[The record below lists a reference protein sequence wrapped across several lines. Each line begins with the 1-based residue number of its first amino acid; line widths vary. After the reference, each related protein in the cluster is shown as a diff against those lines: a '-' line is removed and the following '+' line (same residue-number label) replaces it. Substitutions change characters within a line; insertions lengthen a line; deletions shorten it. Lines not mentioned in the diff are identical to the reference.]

1 MARRQWGATAAAI
14 AGQYVLE
21 LEQRIQC
28 LEDIE
33 AIKQL
38 KARWWFSCDTRDTTG
53 MRACFDESNFE
64 IDFGF
69 IGRFTDM
76 DSFIEVFE
84 SLACHPSH
92 IDMHHGLAPE
102 ITLIDSNS
110 AQGRWRMRF
119 QLLETDLKQVQLM
132 SGYYEDQYVKLED
145 GWKMR
150 KSKYTLMSNLH
161 LQSADH
167 GLQVGQ
173 IGAGPGLVSHRET
186 LQADL

>member
-1 MARRQWGATAAAI
+1 
-14 AGQYVLE
+14 LD

-38 KARWWFSCDTRDTTG
+38 KARWWFCCDTRDTAG
-53 MRACFDESNFE
+53 MRACFDEDDFE

-76 DSFIEVFE
+76 NAFIGVFE
-84 SLACHPSH
+84 SLACHPTH

-102 ITLIDSNS
+102 ITIKN
-110 AQGRWRMRF
+110 AHTAEGRWRMRF
-119 QLLETDLKQVQLM
+119 QLLETHLKQVQLM
-132 SGYYEDQYVKLED
+132 SGYYEDQYVKLAD

-150 KSKYTLMSNLH
+150 RSKYTLMSNLH
-161 LQSADH
+161 LESSDA
-167 GLQVGQ
+167 GISVAQ
-173 IGAGPGLVSHRET
+173 IGAGPGLVGEGNAT
-186 LQADL
+186 E

>member
-1 MARRQWGATAAAI
+1 MD
-14 AGQYVLE
+14 

-38 KARWWFSCDTRDTTG
+38 KARWWFSCDIRDTAG
-53 MRACFDESNFE
+53 MRDCFDEDDFE

-76 DSFIEVFE
+76 NAFIEIFE

-102 ITLIDSNS
+102 ITILDSQT

-119 QLLETDLKQVQLM
+119 QLLETELKQVQLM
-132 SGYYEDQYVKLED
+132 SGFYEDQYVKLGD
-145 GWKMR
+145 DWKMR

-161 LQSADH
+161 LQETVQ
-167 GLQVGQ
+167 GLTIGQ
-173 IGAGPGLVSHRET
+173 IGDGPGLVSHKD
-186 LQADL
+186 ASG

>member
-1 MARRQWGATAAAI
+1 MD
-14 AGQYVLE
+14 LE
-21 LEQRIQC
+21 RRIQC

-38 KARWWFSCDTRDTTG
+38 KARWWFSCDTRDTAG
-53 MRACFDESNFE
+53 MRGCFDEDNFE

-69 IGRFTDM
+69 IGRFNDM
-76 DSFIEVFE
+76 NAFVEVFE

-102 ITLIDSNS
+102 ITILDSQT

-119 QLLETDLKQVQLM
+119 QLLETELKQVQLM
-132 SGYYEDQYVKLED
+132 SGFYEDQYVKLGND
-145 GWKMR
+145 WKMR

-161 LQSADH
+161 LHETPQ
-167 GLQVGQ
+167 GLALGQ
-173 IGAGPGLVSHRET
+173 IGAGPGLVGDKEA
-186 LQADL
+186 LE

>member
-1 MARRQWGATAAAI
+1 MC
-14 AGQYVLE
+14 VLE

-28 LEDIE
+28 LEDTE

-38 KARWWFSCDTRDTTG
+38 KARWWFSCDTRDTAG
-53 MRACFDESNFE
+53 MRACFDENNFE

-76 DSFIEVFE
+76 DAFIAVFE
-84 SLACHPSH
+84 SLACHPTH

-102 ITLIDSNS
+102 ITVKD
-110 AQGRWRMRF
+110 AHTAEGRWRMRF
-119 QLLETDLKQVQLM
+119 QLLETELKQVQLM

-150 KSKYTLMSNLH
+150 RSKYTLMSKLH
-161 LQSADH
+161 LENSDS
-167 GLQVGQ
+167 GLSVIQ
-173 IGAGPGLVSHRET
+173 IGAGPGLVGDANS
-186 LQADL
+186 AG

>member
-1 MARRQWGATAAAI
+1 MD
-14 AGQYVLE
+14 

-38 KARWWFSCDTRDTTG
+38 KARWWFSCDTRDTAS
-53 MRACFDESNFE
+53 MRACFDEDDFE

-69 IGRFTDM
+69 IGRFTNM
-76 DSFIEVFE
+76 NAFIEVFE

-102 ITLIDSNS
+102 ITILDSHT
-110 AQGRWRMRF
+110 ARGRWRMRF
-119 QLLETDLKQVQLM
+119 QLLETELKQVQLM
-132 SGYYEDQYVKLED
+132 SGFYEDQYVKL
-145 GWKMR
+145 GGHWKMR

-161 LQSADH
+161 LQDSAQ
-167 GLQVGQ
+167 GLTIDQ
-173 IGAGPGLVSHRET
+173 IGTGPGLVGNKEA
-186 LQADL
+186 LG